1 MKSKLKLKQV
11 SGDALIQMRQDLVA
25 ESTLCFNYIILV
37 ITACLIATFGLLSN
51 STAVIIG
58 AMLVAP
64 IMLPLRGLAFGI
76 LKSDQELSRRGIISI
91 VVGTLVALILSM
103 TLGKI
108 TGIEDFGSEVLAR
121 TQPNLID
128 LGIAVVAGGLSGFT
142 KVEKGISDAVAGTA
156 IAVALMPPL
165 CVVGLTLSQGY
176 FDLSYGATLLYL
188 TNLIGIALAC
198 MIVFIVAGY
207 SRLRKQFAL
216 TLIIAAA
223 LAIPLGISFLQFVTQ
238 LRLQTDLRKI
248 FEQQTLTGQRVDLQE
263 TNINW
268 KQDPPKAYLKVRA
281 TEPVTPRQVRLV
293 EDFINKKMR
302 HNFALVFLVEEVQRV
317 EAEKE

>member
-1 MKSKLKLKQV
+1 MKSKLKLKKV
-11 SGDALIQMRQDLVA
+11 SDDAVIQMRQDLIA
-25 ESTLCFNYIILV
+25 ESTLCFNYIVLV

-64 IMLPLRGLAFGI
+64 IMLPLRGLAFGL

-91 VVGTLVALILSM
+91 IVGTVVALILSM
-103 TLGKI
+103 ILGKV
-108 TGIEDFGSEVLAR
+108 TGIQDFGSEVLAR
-121 TQPNLID
+121 TEPTLID

-165 CVVGLTLSQGY
+165 CVVGLTLSQGF

-198 MIVFIVAGY
+198 MIVFILAGY
-207 SRLRKQFAL
+207 SRLRKQFA
-216 TLIIAAA
+216 
-223 LAIPLGISFLQFVTQ
+223 
-238 LRLQTDLRKI
+238 
-248 FEQQTLTGQRVDLQE
+248 
-263 TNINW
+263 
-268 KQDPPKAYLKVRA
+268 
-281 TEPVTPRQVRLV
+281 TEPVTPRQVGLV
-293 EDFINKKMR
+293 QDFINQKMR
-302 HNFALVFLVEEVQRV
+302 QNFTLVFLVEDIERV

>member
-11 SGDALIQMRQDLVA
+11 SEDALIQMRQDLVA
-25 ESTLCFNYIILV
+25 ESTLCFNYIVLV
-37 ITACLIATFGLLSN
+37 ITAFLIATFGLLSN

-64 IMLPLRGLAFGI
+64 IMLPLRGLAFGL

-91 VVGTLVALILSM
+91 IVGTAVALILSM
-103 TLGKI
+103 ILGKI

-176 FDLSYGATLLYL
+176 FDLSYGAILLYL

-216 TLIIAAA
+216 TLIIASI

-248 FEQQTLTGQRVDLQE
+248 FEQQTLTGQRMDLHE
-263 TNINW
+263 THINW
-268 KQDPPKAYLKVRA
+268 KQDPPKAYLKVRS
-281 TEPVTPRQVRLV
+281 TDPVTPKQVRLV
-293 EDFINKKMR
+293 QDFINQKMR
-302 HNFALVFLVEEVQRV
+302 HNFALVFLVEDIERV

>member
-1 MKSKLKLKQV
+1 MKTKLKLKKV
-11 SGDALIQMRQDLVA
+11 SGDALIQMRQDLMA
-25 ESTLCFNYIILV
+25 ESRASFNYIILV

-76 LKSDQELSRRGIISI
+76 LENDQELSRCGVISI
-91 VVGTLVALILSM
+91 VVGTIVALVLSI
-103 TLGKI
+103 TLGKMV
-108 TGIEDFGSEVLAR
+108 GIEDFGSEVLAR
-121 TQPNLID
+121 TEPNLID

-165 CVVGLTLSQGY
+165 CVIGLTLSQGFY
-176 FDLSYGATLLYL
+176 DLSYGATLLYL

-198 MIVFIVAGY
+198 MIVFVLAGY
-207 SRLRKQFAL
+207 SQLKREFAI
-216 TLIIAAA
+216 TLIVAFV

-238 LRLQTDLRKI
+238 LRLQTDLRNI
-248 FEQQTLTGQRVDLQE
+248 FQDKTLTGQRVDLQD
-263 TNINW
+263 TYINW
-268 KQDPPKAYLKVRA
+268 KQNPPKAFLKVRA

-293 EDFINKKMR
+293 QDFINQKMR
-302 HNFALVFLVEEVQRV
+302 QNFTLVFLVEEVEQV
-317 EAEKE
+317 EAEK

>member
-1 MKSKLKLKQV
+1 MKTQLKLKKV
-11 SGDALIQMRQDLVA
+11 SGDTLVQMRQDLMA
-25 ESTLCFNYIILV
+25 ESRPSFNYMILV

-76 LKSDQELSRRGIISI
+76 LENDQELSRCGIISI
-91 VVGTLVALILSM
+91 VVGTIVALILSI

-108 TGIEDFGSEVLAR
+108 VGIEDFGSEVLAR
-121 TQPNLID
+121 TEPNLID

-165 CVVGLTLSQGY
+165 CVIGLTLSQGFY
-176 FDLSYGATLLYL
+176 DLSYGATLLYL

-198 MIVFIVAGY
+198 MIVFVLAGY
-207 SRLRKQFAL
+207 SQLKREFVI
-216 TLIIAAA
+216 TLIVASV
-223 LAIPLGISFLQFVTQ
+223 LAIPLGISFLKFVTQ
-238 LRLQTDLRKI
+238 LRLQTDLRNI
-248 FEQQTLTGQRVDLQE
+248 FQEKTLTGQRVDLQD
-263 TNINW
+263 THINW
-268 KQDPPKAYLKVRA
+268 KQNPPTAYLKVRS

-293 EDFINKKMR
+293 QDFINQKMR
-302 HNFALVFLVEEVQRV
+302 QNFTLVFLVEDVEQV
-317 EAEKE
+317 EAEK

>member
-1 MKSKLKLKQV
+1 MKTQLKLKKV
-11 SGDALIQMRQDLVA
+11 SGDTLVQMRQDLMA
-25 ESTLCFNYIILV
+25 ESRPSFNYMILV

-76 LKSDQELSRRGIISI
+76 LENDQELSRSGIISI
-91 VVGTLVALILSM
+91 VVGTIVALILSI

-108 TGIEDFGSEVLAR
+108 VGIEDFGSEVLAR
-121 TQPNLID
+121 TEPNLID

-165 CVVGLTLSQGY
+165 CVIGLTLSQGFY
-176 FDLSYGATLLYL
+176 DLSYGATLLYL

-198 MIVFIVAGY
+198 MIVFVLAGY
-207 SRLRKQFAL
+207 SQLKREFVI
-216 TLIIAAA
+216 TLIVASV

-238 LRLQTDLRKI
+238 LRLQTDLRNI
-248 FEQQTLTGQRVDLQE
+248 FQDKTLTGQRVDLQD
-263 TNINW
+263 THINW
-268 KQDPPKAYLKVRA
+268 KQNPPKAYLKVRS

-293 EDFINKKMR
+293 QEFINQKMK
-302 HNFALVFLVEEVQRV
+302 HNFTLVFLVEEVEQV
-317 EAEKE
+317 EAEK

>member
-1 MKSKLKLKQV
+1 MKTQLKLKKV
-11 SGDALIQMRQDLVA
+11 SGDTLVQMRQDLMA
-25 ESTLCFNYIILV
+25 ESRPSFNYMILV

-76 LKSDQELSRRGIISI
+76 LENDQELSRCSIISI
-91 VVGTLVALILSM
+91 VVGTIVALILSI
-103 TLGKI
+103 TLGKMV
-108 TGIEDFGSEVLAR
+108 GIEDFGSEVLAR
-121 TQPNLID
+121 TEPNLMD

-165 CVVGLTLSQGY
+165 CVVGLTLSQGF

-198 MIVFIVAGY
+198 MIVFVLAGY
-207 SRLRKQFAL
+207 SQLKREFAI
-216 TLIIAAA
+216 TLIVAFV
-223 LAIPLGISFLQFVTQ
+223 LAIPLGISFFQFVTQ
-238 LRLQTDLRKI
+238 MRLQTDLRNI
-248 FEQQTLTGQRVDLQE
+248 FKDKTLTGQRVDLQD
-263 TNINW
+263 TYINW
-268 KQDPPKAYLKVRA
+268 KQNPPKAFLKVRA

-293 EDFINKKMR
+293 QDFINQKMR
-302 HNFALVFLVEEVQRV
+302 QNFTLVFFVEEVEQV
-317 EAEKE
+317 EAEQ

>member
-1 MKSKLKLKQV
+1 MKSRLKFKKV
-11 SGDALIQMRQDLVA
+11 SDDALIQMRQNLMA
-25 ESTLCFNYIILV
+25 ESILCFNYIILV

-76 LKSDQELSRRGIISI
+76 LESDQELSRRSMISI
-91 VVGTLVALILSM
+91 IVGTVVALILSM
-103 TLGKI
+103 ILGKI

-121 TQPNLID
+121 TEPTLID

-165 CVVGLTLSQGY
+165 CVVGLTLSQGF

-198 MIVFIVAGY
+198 MVVFILAGY

-216 TLIIAAA
+216 TLMITSVVAV
-223 LAIPLGISFLQFVTQ
+223 PLGISFLQFVTQ
-238 LRLQTDLRKI
+238 LQLQTDLRNI
-248 FEQQTLTGQRVDLQE
+248 FEQKTLTGQRVDLQD
-263 TNINW
+263 THINW
-268 KQDPPKAYLKVRA
+268 KQDPPIAYLKVRA

-293 EDFINKKMR
+293 QDFINQKMR
-302 HNFALVFLVEEVQRV
+302 RNFALVFLVEEVAQV

>member
-1 MKSKLKLKQV
+1 MKKKLKLKKV
-11 SGDALIQMRQDLVA
+11 SDDAVIQMRQNLMA
-25 ESTLCFNYIILV
+25 ESQPNLNYIILV

-76 LKSDQELSRRGIISI
+76 LESDQELSRRSIISI
-91 VVGTLVALILSM
+91 IVGTVVALILSM

-121 TQPNLID
+121 TEPTLID

-165 CVVGLTLSQGY
+165 CVIGLTLSQGF

-198 MIVFIVAGY
+198 MIVFILAGY

-216 TLIIAAA
+216 TLIITSVV
-223 LAIPLGISFLQFVTQ
+223 AIPLGISFLQLVTQ
-238 LRLQTDLRKI
+238 LQLQTDLRNI
-248 FEQQTLTGQRVDLQE
+248 FEQKTLTGQRVDLQD
-263 TNINW
+263 THINW
-268 KQDPPKAYLKVRA
+268 KQNPPIAYLKVRA

-293 EDFINKKMR
+293 QDFINQKMR
-302 HNFALVFLVEEVQRV
+302 QNFALVFLVEEVEQV
-317 EAEKE
+317 EAEKK

>member
-1 MKSKLKLKQV
+1 MKTQLKLKKV
-11 SGDALIQMRQDLVA
+11 SGDTLVQMRQDLMA
-25 ESTLCFNYIILV
+25 ESRPSFNYMILV

-76 LKSDQELSRRGIISI
+76 LENDQELSRSGIISI
-91 VVGTLVALILSM
+91 VVGTVVALILSI

-108 TGIEDFGSEVLAR
+108 VGIEDFGSEVLAR
-121 TQPNLID
+121 TEPNLID

-165 CVVGLTLSQGY
+165 CVIGLTLSQGFY
-176 FDLSYGATLLYL
+176 DLSYGATLLYL

-198 MIVFIVAGY
+198 MIVFVLAGY
-207 SRLRKQFAL
+207 SQLKREFVI
-216 TLIIAAA
+216 TLIVASV

-238 LRLQTDLRKI
+238 LRLQTDLRNI
-248 FEQQTLTGQRVDLQE
+248 FQDKTLTGQRVDLQD
-263 TNINW
+263 THINW
-268 KQDPPKAYLKVRA
+268 KQNPPKAYLKVRS

-293 EDFINKKMR
+293 QEFINQKMK
-302 HNFALVFLVEEVQRV
+302 HNFTLVFLVEEVEQV
-317 EAEKE
+317 EAEK

>member
-1 MKSKLKLKQV
+1 MKTQLKLKKV
-11 SGDALIQMRQDLVA
+11 SGDTLVQMRQDLMA
-25 ESTLCFNYIILV
+25 ESRPSFNYMILV

-76 LKSDQELSRRGIISI
+76 LENDQELSRSGIISI
-91 VVGTLVALILSM
+91 VVGTVVALILSI

-108 TGIEDFGSEVLAR
+108 VGIEDFGSEVLAR
-121 TQPNLID
+121 TEPNLID

-165 CVVGLTLSQGY
+165 CVIGLTLSQGFY
-176 FDLSYGATLLYL
+176 DLSYGATLLYL

-198 MIVFIVAGY
+198 MIVFVLAGY
-207 SRLRKQFAL
+207 SQLKREFVI
-216 TLIIAAA
+216 TLIVASV
-223 LAIPLGISFLQFVTQ
+223 LAIPLGISFLKFVTQ
-238 LRLQTDLRKI
+238 LRLQTDLRNI
-248 FEQQTLTGQRVDLQE
+248 FQEKTLTGQRVDLQD
-263 TNINW
+263 THINW
-268 KQDPPKAYLKVRA
+268 KQNPPTAYLKVRS

-293 EDFINKKMR
+293 QEFINQKMR
-302 HNFALVFLVEEVQRV
+302 QNFTLVFLVEEVEQV
-317 EAEKE
+317 EAEK

>member
-1 MKSKLKLKQV
+1 MKFNLKLKRV
-11 SGDALIQMRQDLVA
+11 SGDALVQMRTDLMA
-25 ESTLCFNYIILV
+25 ESRPSFNYMILV

-64 IMLPLRGLAFGI
+64 IMLPLRGLAFG
-76 LKSDQELSRRGIISI
+76 LLESDRELSRCGIVSI
-91 VVGTLVALILSM
+91 VVGTGVALLLSM
-103 TLGKI
+103 LLGKI

-165 CVVGLTLSQGY
+165 CVIGLTLSQGEY
-176 FDLSYGATLLYL
+176 DLSYGATLLYL

-198 MIVFIVAGY
+198 MVVFVVAGY
-207 SRLRKQFAL
+207 SQLKREFAI
-216 TLIIAAA
+216 TFIVASV

-238 LRLQTDLRKI
+238 LRLQTDLRYI
-248 FEQQTLTGQRVDLQE
+248 FEEKTLTGQRVDLQS
-263 TNINW
+263 TNIDW
-268 KQDPPKAYLKVRA
+268 QHQPPKAYLKVRA
-281 TEPVTPRQVRLV
+281 TEPVTPRQVGLV
-293 EDFINKKMR
+293 EDFLNKKMNQ
-302 HNFALVFLVEEVQRV
+302 NFKLVFLVEEVERV
-317 EAEKE
+317 EAEK

>member
-1 MKSKLKLKQV
+1 MKKKLKLKKV
-11 SGDALIQMRQDLVA
+11 SDDAVIQMRQNLMA
-25 ESTLCFNYIILV
+25 ESQPNLNYIILV

-76 LKSDQELSRRGIISI
+76 LESDQELSRRSIISI
-91 VVGTLVALILSM
+91 IVGTVVALILSM

-121 TQPNLID
+121 TEPTLID

-165 CVVGLTLSQGY
+165 CVIGLTLSQGF

-198 MIVFIVAGY
+198 MIVFILAGY

-216 TLIIAAA
+216 TLIITSVV
-223 LAIPLGISFLQFVTQ
+223 AIPLGISFLQLVTQ
-238 LRLQTDLRKI
+238 LQLQTDLRNI
-248 FEQQTLTGQRVDLQE
+248 FEQKTLTGQRVDLQD
-263 TNINW
+263 THINW
-268 KQDPPKAYLKVRA
+268 KQNPPIAYLKVRA
-281 TEPVTPRQVRLV
+281 TETCYAKTSTFSSR
-293 EDFINKKMR
+293 FY
-302 HNFALVFLVEEVQRV
+302 
-317 EAEKE
+317 